1 MPPPPAHFCPPP
13 DPTGD
18 CRWLLGD
25 LDAAAPLLSLH
36 PLLVNQP
43 YGRKS
48 TSMTIQ
54 VSIQDGREI
63 ERRQRKKEKEWNW
76 RKGLVSASA
85 VWPDYFTPPPPI
97 QRLPDNSQSS
107 SSQSGGSGFT
117 YFHTR
122 SNVSMP
128 QKFKSQLFNLQAVIW
143 RSSVQVKVLFD
154 AFHLL
159 KQTVTKFIH
168 MVYIKAIL
176 EINWT
181 ILSTLYDCSS
191 TAY

>member
-63 ERRQRKKEKEWNW
+63 ETRGDRERK
-76 RKGLVSASA
+76 RKSGIGGR
-85 VWPDYFTPPPPI
+85 VWSLHQPSGRITSHLPLLSRDCLIIHNPPPPRVESLVSRTFTPGPTCQCLKSPKLDCLI
-97 QRLPDNSQSS
+97 CKQK
-107 SSQSGGSGFT
+107 SGG
-117 YFHTR
+117 
-122 SNVSMP
+122 
-128 QKFKSQLFNLQAVIW
+128 
-143 RSSVQVKVLFD
+143 
-154 AFHLL
+154 LL
-159 KQTVTKFIH
+159 YK
-168 MVYIKAIL
+168 
-176 EINWT
+176 
-181 ILSTLYDCSS
+181 
-191 TAY
+191 